1 MDKEKYHT
9 QSAYTRRKAGELSP
23 NLEDFVEM
31 IYRMGDMPVRIKNLS
46 EWLGVSPSV
55 ASRSASA
62 LRDRGYCTFEKYS
75 FVLLTEEGRAMGKYL
90 IRRHRA
96 VEGLLTLVCGEADLA
111 EVEKIEHFLSED
123 TVEKIE
129 RYLGM

>member
-9 QSAYTRRKAGELSP
+9 QSEYTRRAAGELSP

-31 IYRMGDMPVRIKNLS
+31 IWRMGDVPVRIKNLS

-62 LRDRGYCTFEKYS
+62 LREAGYCDFEKYG
-75 FVLLTEEGRAMGKYL
+75 FVSLTRRGREMGQYL

-96 VEGLLTLVCGEADLA
+96 VERLLGEICGEADLA
-111 EVEKIEHFLSED
+111 EVEKIEHYLSED
-123 TVEKIE
+123 TVERIE

>member
-1 MDKEKYHT
+1 MDNEKYHT
-9 QSAYTRRKAGELSP
+9 QTAYTKREAGELSP

-31 IYRMGDMPVRIKNLS
+31 IYRMGDVPVRIKNLS

-62 LRDRGYCTFEKYS
+62 LRELGYCTFEKYG
-75 FVLLTEEGRAMGKYL
+75 FVSLTEKGRAMGKYL

-96 VEGLLTLVCGEADLA
+96 VAGLLTLICGEADLA
-111 EVEKIEHFLSED
+111 EVEKIEHFLSEA

-129 RYLGM
+129 RYLER